1 MTHDPF
7 LAMKWE
13 EMEKNE
19 PVFKARKKE
28 PEGPFFRLIL
38 LASWL
43 YIPNRIMFYQ
53 LSSQIL

>member
-38 LASWL
+38 LVSLL
-43 YIPNRIMFYQ
+43 YIYLIE
-53 LSSQIL
+53 

>member
-1 MTHDPF
+1 MTHDLF
-7 LAMKWE
+7 LSMKWE
-13 EMEKNE
+13 EIEGSDT
-19 PVFKARKKE
+19 VIRTRKKE

-38 LASWL
+38 LVSWL

>member
-13 EMEKNE
+13 EIEGSGT
-19 PVFKARKKE
+19 VFKTRKKE

-38 LASWL
+38 LVSWL

-53 LSSQIL
+53 FSSPKL

>member
-1 MTHDPF
+1 MTHDLF

-13 EMEKNE
+13 EIEGSDT
-19 PVFKARKKE
+19 VFKTIKKE

-38 LASWL
+38 LVSWL

>member
-13 EMEKNE
+13 EIEGIDT
-19 PVFKARKKE
+19 VFKTRKKE
-28 PEGPFFRLIL
+28 PEGPFFRLISL
-38 LASWL
+38 VSWL

>member
-13 EMEKNE
+13 EIEKYE

-28 PEGPFFRLIL
+28 PKSPFFRLI
-38 LASWL
+38 
-43 YIPNRIMFYQ
+43 
-53 LSSQIL
+53 